1 MEEAFSF
8 DGRTLRKG
16 RMVGISECSF
26 SGEFRSS
33 RKISDTDRQAK
44 MCQLFFYY
52 SLCYPPGD
60 RRRDGSEGDI
70 QRCKFMR
77 NLTDSLH
84 AFLFYAIM
92 GCMSIGSGGKSGK
105 RIGKAPVIVREVF
118 QNFSL

>member
-16 RMVGISECSF
+16 RMVGIGECSF
-26 SGEFRSS
+26 SGEFR
-33 RKISDTDRQAK
+33 
-44 MCQLFFYY
+44 
-52 SLCYPPGD
+52 
-60 RRRDGSEGDI
+60 
-70 QRCKFMR
+70 
-77 NLTDSLH
+77 SLH